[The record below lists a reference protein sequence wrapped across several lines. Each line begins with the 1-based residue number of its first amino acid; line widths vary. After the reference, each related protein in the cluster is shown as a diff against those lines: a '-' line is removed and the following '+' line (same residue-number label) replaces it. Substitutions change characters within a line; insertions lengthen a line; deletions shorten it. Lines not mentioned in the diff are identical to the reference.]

1 MAAGLETLPL
11 PPDLK
16 QEDESIVQKLAETK
30 GLTLILFENLGNTK
44 KVDSSFR
51 AARKLQ

>member
-1 MAAGLETLPL
+1 ML
-11 PPDLK
+11 PDLK
-16 QEDESIVQKLAETK
+16 QENESIMQKLTQTK
-30 GLTLILFENLGNTK
+30 GLTLKLFVNLGNTK